1 MAIASYM
8 IIVIL
13 LFYGGILWLQFFL
26 SRKPNRWLGLSFPWS
41 LSCFPS
47 RPFWEL
53 PPTRPCAPQ
62 LPQLWKTEPPI
73 QRRMWSSLLRKKTQD
88 SLSQLL
94 SPYLLNT
101 IYHLWFCSESTQAAA
116 AEERKIWNWKNE
128 YSKTWNNR
136 TARHYMQKPGIAG
149 PALSL

>member
-26 SRKPNRWLGLSFPWS
+26 SRKPNRWLGLILPLISFLFS
-41 LSCFPS
+41 LQALLGIAAYS
-47 RPFWEL
+47 
-53 PPTRPCAPQ
+53 TCAPQ

-73 QRRMWSSLLRKKTQD
+73 QQRMWSSLLRKKTQD

-101 IYHLWFCSESTQAAA
+101 IYRL
-116 AEERKIWNWKNE
+116 
-128 YSKTWNNR
+128 
-136 TARHYMQKPGIAG
+136 
-149 PALSL
+149 